1 MNVREIKAGET
12 LWLEDGSVVQVIAA
26 STDGE
31 SVRVK
36 YLESMFN
43 AALVGT
49 EANCTDYEII
59 SYADRSDNA
68 DTSAR

>member
-1 MNVREIKAGET
+1 MDVREIKAGET

-36 YLESMFN
+36 YLESMFD

-49 EANCTDYEII
+49 EVNCTDYEII
-59 SYADRSDNA
+59 SYADESDNA

>member
-1 MNVREIKAGET
+1 MSI
-12 LWLEDGSVVQVIAA
+12 
-26 STDGE
+26 DGE

-36 YLESMFN
+36 YLESMFD

>member
-31 SVRVK
+31 SVRVE

-49 EANCTDYEII
+49 ETTCTDYEII

-68 DTSAR
+68 DTLAR